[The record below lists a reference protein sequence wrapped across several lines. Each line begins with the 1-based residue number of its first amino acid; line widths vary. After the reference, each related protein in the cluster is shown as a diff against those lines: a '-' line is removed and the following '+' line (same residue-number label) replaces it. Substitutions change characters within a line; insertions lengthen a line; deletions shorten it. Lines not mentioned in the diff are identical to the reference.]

1 MPTGSKRKAPSAP
14 RDPADDCETPDV
26 AYAHIAP
33 LLRKLAQRLG
43 KPPGALRIW
52 DPYYCAGG
60 VKARLDALGFGD
72 VVNDPVQQTIV
83 AGIVAV
89 AGKMDVRVV
98 AEFVADEYMQETLRN
113 LGVSFVQGYHVGRP
127 RPWADV
133 IGT

>member
-1 MPTGSKRKAPSAP
+1 MKEKRGGRGKCIVHPAKP
-14 RDPADDCETPDV
+14 RSGKFDV
-26 AYAHIAP
+26 DMLKID
-33 LLRKLAQRLG
+33 G
-43 KPPGALRIW
+43 NII
-52 DPYYCAGG
+52 
-60 VKARLDALGFGD
+60 GD

>member
-1 MPTGSKRKAPSAP
+1 MI
-14 RDPADDCETPDV
+14 
-26 AYAHIAP
+26 Y
-33 LLRKLAQRLG
+33 LKLFLE
-43 KPPGALRIW
+43 RIILQS
-52 DPYYCAGG
+52 D
-60 VKARLDALGFGD
+60 DALPQLGLDRIDMLKIDGNIIGD